1 MLAVSNTSPLRYL
14 VAASH
19 ADLLFAFFGEILIPP
34 GVADELWDRGTPVGV
49 RAWIAR
55 PPAWLRIH
63 PLASPPD
70 AELISAPARLAR
82 KGRGG
87 HLIAFM

>member
-34 GVADELWDRGTPVGV
+34 GVADELLDRGTPG
-49 RAWIAR
+49 RC
-55 PPAWLRIH
+55 
-63 PLASPPD
+63 
-70 AELISAPARLAR
+70 ARLDRAASGLAAYSSPRLTAR
-82 KGRGG
+82 RG
-87 HLIAFM
+87 ADFRSR